1 MALPEF
7 AINSIMGKVRKLTL
21 QNAHVHS
28 DVIRIICETLIA
40 NGDLV
45 DIDLSDINVV

>member
-1 MALPEF
+1 
-7 AINSIMGKVRKLTL
+7 MGKVRKLSL

-28 DVIRIICETLIA
+28 DVIRIICDSLIA

-45 DIDLSDINVV
+45 DIDLSDIKIV